1 MRMLQ
6 RWTPR
11 GPRWLTAGDSRGNF
25 ATRRGGEAV
34 RPRRVRGN
42 HGGTFV
48 FCSIAI
54 NLVTS
59 IKVSKMSAEA
69 DTRSPKPEVE
79 AVEDQDVSPK
89 HLIDLADRAMAL
101 KQWDKAADDYAQAL
115 DGLKDDHEEDAPIL
129 APILHRYGRSLLE
142 HAIATSG
149 ALGGGGGQ
157 QEAPMPQRKPS
168 NKAAGS
174 GEGSSN
180 AVAGSSKQGAT
191 TSKPADPRF
200 SFSGDA
206 EDDEEDEE
214 DEGEAQGGEAGAQD
228 DDDDLGVAFAVL
240 DLARLVYQK
249 LVRPEGSETDDPTAK
264 LETINGQVWD
274 SVKVKSE
281 LAEVLNDLGDVG
293 LESGEFP
300 ASRGASY

>member
-1 MRMLQ
+1 M
-6 RWTPR
+6 
-11 GPRWLTAGDSRGNF
+11 
-25 ATRRGGEAV
+25 
-34 RPRRVRGN
+34 
-42 HGGTFV
+42 

-69 DTRSPKPEVE
+69 DTKSPKPEVE

-168 NKAAGS
+168 NKAAGP

-180 AVAGSSKQGAT
+180 AVAGSSKQGAA
-191 TSKPADPRF
+191 TSKPSDPRF

-240 DLARLVYQK
+240 DLARLIYQK

-274 SVKVKSE
+274 GVKVKSE

-293 LESGEFP
+293 LESGEFLHP
-300 ASRGASY
+300 FERAALRGLLR